1 MAVIL
6 AVVCALPLA
15 ACDGPAAPSATGV
28 CWRSASDDVTHP
40 KFESLAPDVTSLDD
54 CAAMLEALHVEGARK
69 VVGAYQGYFIF
80 LDDSSVASSA
90 TLEGF
95 RYPIFQ
101 PSQRKEIDADLR
113 ALIKARNGHAPTP
126 GEISVQRR

>member
-1 MAVIL
+1 ML
-6 AVVCALPLA
+6 ATLGPLCLV
-15 ACDGPAAPSATGV
+15 ACDGPSAPVATGV
-28 CWRSASDDVTHP
+28 CWRSAGTDEAHP
-40 KFESLAPDVTSLDD
+40 KFLALAGDVTSLDD
-54 CAAMLEALHVEGARK
+54 CAAMLEALHVEGARR
-69 VVGAYQGYFIF
+69 VGGAYQGYFIF
-80 LDDSSVASSA
+80 IDDAQVASSA
-90 TLEGF
+90 SLEGF